1 MARMGIKTQAIQR
14 KIVGLKAQAHRV
26 GRFAQKSGNIEMALA
41 PVVTLGGAPEVG
53 AGLEAIGQASRKAGA
68 ILKGM

>member
-1 MARMGIKTQAIQR
+1 MARLGIKTQAIQR
-14 KIVGLKAQAHRV
+14 KLVGLKSQAHRV

-53 AGLEAIGQASRKAGA
+53 AGLEAVGQASRKVGA

>member
-1 MARMGIKTQAIQR
+1 MARMGIKTLAIQR
-14 KIVGLKAQAHRV
+14 KIPGLKAQAHRV

-41 PVVTLGGAPEVG
+41 PIVTLGGAPEVG
-53 AGLEAIGQASRKAGA
+53 AGLEAIGAASRKAGA